1 MNVKFFL
8 DTNVIVYA
16 FARSFPAKA
25 EIAQRLITDGAADN
39 QAIISYQ
46 VVQEFINVAL
56 RGFRLA
62 ILKSDLEAFVLT
74 ALFPMMAISS
84 SPALVIDALRLQSAN
99 QLAWYDALI
108 VASAVQGGCKV
119 LYSEDLQHGRRFGDL
134 IIQNP
139 FLLAS
144 SGSKL

>member
-1 MNVKFFL
+1 MNVKSFL
-8 DTNVIVYA
+8 DTNIIVYA
-16 FARSFPAKA
+16 FGQSFPEKA
-25 EIAQRLITDGAADN
+25 RIAQRLIADGAADK

-62 ILKSDLEAFVLT
+62 IVKSDLESFVVA

-84 SPALVIDALRLQSAN
+84 SPSLVIEALRLHNQN
-99 QLAWYDALI
+99 QLSWYDALI
-108 VASAVQGGCKV
+108 VAAAVQGGCKV

-134 IIQNP
+134 VIQNP
-139 FLLAS
+139 FL
-144 SGSKL
+144 

>member
-1 MNVKFFL
+1 MNVKSFL

-16 FARSFPAKA
+16 FDQSSPEKAK
-25 EIAQRLITDGAADN
+25 IAQRLVTDGATDKE
-39 QAIISYQ
+39 AIISYQ

-62 ILKSDLEAFVLT
+62 IARSDLESFVLK

-84 SPALVIDALRLQSAN
+84 SPALVIEALRLQGEN

-108 VASAVQGGCKV
+108 VSAALQGGCKL

-134 IIQNP
+134 VIQNP
-139 FLLAS
+139 FL
-144 SGSKL
+144 

>member
-1 MNVKFFL
+1 MNVKSFL
-8 DTNVIVYA
+8 DTNIIVYA
-16 FARSFPAKA
+16 FGQSFPEKA
-25 EIAQRLITDGAADN
+25 RIAQRLITDGAADK

-62 ILKSDLEAFVLT
+62 IVRSDLESFVLT

-84 SPALVIDALRLQSAN
+84 SSALVIEGLRLHGES

-108 VASAVQGGCKV
+108 VAAALQGRCKV

-134 IIQNP
+134 VIQNP
-139 FLLAS
+139 FL
-144 SGSKL
+144 

>member
-1 MNVKFFL
+1 MNVKSFL
-8 DTNVIVYA
+8 DTNIIVYA
-16 FARSFPAKA
+16 FGQSFREKAK
-25 EIAQRLITDGAADN
+25 IAQRLITDGAADK

-62 ILKSDLEAFVLT
+62 IVRSDLESFVLT

-84 SPALVIDALRLQSAN
+84 SPALMIEASRLHGES
-99 QLAWYDALI
+99 QLSWYDALI
-108 VASAVQGGCKV
+108 VAAALQGGCKV

-134 IIQNP
+134 AIQNP
-139 FLLAS
+139 FL
-144 SGSKL
+144 